1 MTNERTK
8 PPNSIK
14 YSIWQTR
21 TEGIDPR
28 IKEKL
33 DQSQPRRKPIDN
45 PE

>member
-1 MTNERTK
+1 MTNESTN

-14 YSIWQTR
+14 YSIWETR
-21 TEGIDPR
+21 TDEIDPR

-33 DQSQPRRKPIDN
+33 AQSQPRRKPMDH

>member
-1 MTNERTK
+1 MTNESTN

-21 TEGIDPR
+21 TEEIDPR

-33 DQSQPRRKPIDN
+33 AGSQPRRKPMDN